1 MTDKKTTFRTFP
13 TAFKLKAIKRLEA
26 GAVFDDRTPDQSNL
40 QSALSRGRACLL
52 VLRTSQYF
60 SMAM

>member
-26 GAVFDDRTPDQSNL
+26 GAAVLPLAREL
-40 QSALSRGRACLL
+40 CISRK
-52 VLRTSQYF
+52 VLHDWRK
-60 SMAM
+60 AWKAHGPEG